1 MYLFFPFLQHGVR
14 EVSNYLSNVLEINW
28 TYRTVLNKNY
38 LILRYVNFEY
48 VLVAAVDNADILANA
63 ILSAFVNGI
72 ESDVMSKY
80 HSTISAH

>member
-1 MYLFFPFLQHGVR
+1 VSVAMYLFFPFLQHGVR

-48 VLVAAVDNADILANA
+48 VLFRTRILGQHFLDISKNNY
-63 ILSAFVNGI
+63 VNQPLVSLI
-72 ESDVMSKY
+72 NINY
-80 HSTISAH
+80 

>member
-48 VLVAAVDNADILANA
+48 VQLRPLKTQT
-63 ILSAFVNGI
+63 L
-72 ESDVMSKY
+72 
-80 HSTISAH
+80 